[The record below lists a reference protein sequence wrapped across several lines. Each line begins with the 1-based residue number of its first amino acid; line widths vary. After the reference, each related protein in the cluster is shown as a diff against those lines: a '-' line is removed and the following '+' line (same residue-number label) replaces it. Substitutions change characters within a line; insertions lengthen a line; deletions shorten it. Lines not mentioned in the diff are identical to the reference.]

1 MSQCYYRADISAGA
15 LLATESRT
23 LANLLLLGVDKSAW
37 LHAIKEDNILQKKSP
52 SSAIRQAHL
61 IRQRLD
67 TLDEEGLTLIAQETG
82 EILNQMLLVAA
93 IRHSRL
99 LGDFLIDVYQGRLKR
114 LEDTISSSDWLTFL
128 HECQQRD
135 VTVASW
141 SESTQAKLRQ
151 VILLILTQAKYIDS
165 TRSGRI
171 TPPLL
176 HPRVLGY
183 LKKHNDTYTLK
194 AMDIKR

>member
-1 MSQCYYRADISAGA
+1 MSQSHYKADIGAGA
-15 LLATESRT
+15 LLPAESRI
-23 LANLLLLGVDKSAW
+23 LANLLLSGVDKAAW
-37 LHAIKEDNILQKKSP
+37 LYAIKEENILQKKSP

-67 TLDEEGLTLIAQETG
+67 TLDEEGLTMITQETG

-99 LGDFLIDVYQGRLKR
+99 LGDFLIDVYQGQLKR
-114 LEDTISSSDWLTFL
+114 LENTITSGDWTTFL
-128 HECQQRD
+128 HECEQRD
-135 VTVASW
+135 AMVATW
-141 SESTQAKLRQ
+141 SKSTQAKLRQ
-151 VILLILTQAKYIDS
+151 VILLILTQTKYIDS

-176 HPRVLGY
+176 HPRVLRY
-183 LKKHNDTYTLK
+183 LKATNDTYTLK